1 MSRNWAI
8 FSHPWNLTFFGY
20 EIFQFFSC
28 LYGSK
33 VPKWKCAHILLW
45 KKSKNQQKTPKNILF
60 TSPDP
65 RSRYNNDTVQYTFT
79 GHDSFVVSL
88 SIILSK
94 IKKSKLKGHLN
105 ISKNLKNL
113 ILYKKTL
120 TSSQRKQSTTNPNFS
135 KLIIRKEVYIEK

>member
-1 MSRNWAI
+1 MAEAAADSQAGPRP
-8 FSHPWNLTFFGY
+8 SPHLDNLY
-20 EIFQFFSC
+20 C
-28 LYGSK
+28 
-33 VPKWKCAHILLW
+33 
-45 KKSKNQQKTPKNILF
+45 NI
-60 TSPDP
+60 
-65 RSRYNNDTVQYTFT
+65 QYTFT

-88 SIILSK
+88 SMILK